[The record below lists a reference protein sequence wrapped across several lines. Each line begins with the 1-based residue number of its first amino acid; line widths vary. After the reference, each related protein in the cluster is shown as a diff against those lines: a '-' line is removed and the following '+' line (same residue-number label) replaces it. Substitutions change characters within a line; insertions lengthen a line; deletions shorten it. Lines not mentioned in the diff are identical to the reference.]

1 MRTDKL
7 LFTLKMLCALALICA
22 VCALALAS
30 NAEVLLVQAR
40 GGLNVRDSP
49 SIEAK
54 IVYLLDDCET
64 FIVLDRVDGWT
75 LVAKNKGSHEALG
88 WVCSD
93 YLK

>member
-40 GGLNVRDSP
+40 GGLNVRESP

-64 FIVLDRVDGWT
+64 VIVAGRWQPRTREAMRRWAGFAAIT
-75 LVAKNKGSHEALG
+75 SNKKMA
-88 WVCSD
+88 
-93 YLK
+93 